1 MNKTQQVSPNMV
13 KNTDHARPFRRFTAH
28 FLAFVLVLAFCSSCT
43 DLWTKLSNPYDPE
56 HCEVDSL
63 DYGSLFYSNVS
74 ADESSKDPV
83 LEQLLNAQGFQVLY
97 VGFNEGRYNENGN
110 APFVMITTKYIAQKS
125 TVDGIDQYAFPIL
138 TAMSITDSLGV
149 QYTPTIST
157 TGNAYYLASDGKN
170 YSYEVS
176 TFWASPMIGM
186 GGSSTIDTNLTYT
199 VGIGATNVFAYDGT
213 PLDRAYS
220 FVVSKAANAD
230 SGASSLALMEGLSA
244 VFSSDFSASDSYW
257 EWSKSGGSW
266 SIDTAKGTYNL
277 VARCGV
283 WPDGGPKPNAYFKRY
298 PFKISEDAFAVSVTN
313 AYASKDISGTRS
325 GLYVSDVAG
334 NPIAAIMIEPSGWI
348 EFYGPGSSD
357 GLLRN
362 IKERSVDQYDYAS
375 TVLGIRHEKGMLYFY
390 VNGNC
395 LVVTGCSN
403 NAITN
408 AGVFIVAK
416 DPDNEASA
424 SFDDFTIA
432 Q

>member
-1 MNKTQQVSPNMV
+1 M
-13 KNTDHARPFRRFTAH
+13 
-28 FLAFVLVLAFCSSCT
+28 
-43 DLWTKLSNPYDPE
+43 
-56 HCEVDSL
+56 
-63 DYGSLFYSNVS
+63 
-74 ADESSKDPV
+74 ESSKDPV
-83 LEQLLNAQGFQVLY
+83 LEKLRDAQGFQVLY

-110 APFVMITTKYIAQKS
+110 APFVMITTKYVALKS
-125 TVDGIDQYAFPIL
+125 TVNGQDQYSFPIFNE
-138 TAMSITDSLGV
+138 MSITDSLGTR
-149 QYTPTIST
+149 YSPGIST
-157 TGNAYYLASDGKN
+157 SGNADYLASDGKR
-170 YSYEVS
+170 YSYEVT
-176 TFWASPMIGM
+176 TFWASPMIPM

-199 VGIGATNVFAYDGT
+199 VDISATNVVAYDGT
-213 PLDRAYS
+213 PLDKAYS
-220 FVVSKAANAD
+220 FVVSKASNAD

-244 VFSSDFSASDSYW
+244 AFSSDFSASDSYW
-257 EWSKSGGSW
+257 EWSKSGGSG

-283 WPDGGPKPNAYFKRY
+283 RSDGGPKPNAYFKRY
-298 PFKISEDAFAVSVTN
+298 PFEISEDAFAVSVTN